1 MKTSSLIR
9 IEQVCTHWKVDESFI
24 QTLHELGHI
33 ELIVDG
39 SSYCITEEQLKPL
52 ESLIFFHT
60 ELQIN
65 IEGIDAIAHLLK
77 KIEHLQHE
85 LLAANNKLSLL
96 DSYQDKAPK

>member
-9 IEQVCTHWKVDESFI
+9 IQQVCIHCQVDESFI
-24 QTLHELGHI
+24 QSLHELGHI
-33 ELIVDG
+33 ELIVKSNDRYI
-39 SSYCITEEQLKPL
+39 SEEQLKSL

-77 KIEHLQHE
+77 QIESLQGE
-85 LLAANNKLSLL
+85 LTAAKNKLSLFL
-96 DSYQDKAPK
+96 AG

>member
-1 MKTSSLIR
+1 MKTSSFIR
-9 IEQVCTHWKVDESFI
+9 IEQVCTHCQVDEAFI
-24 QTLHELGHI
+24 HTLHELGHV

-39 SSYCITEEQLKPL
+39 KEYGIPEEQLKSV

-77 KIEHLQHE
+77 RMVDLQEE
-85 LLAANNKLSLL
+85 LMQVK
-96 DSYQDKAPK
+96 KALHVYRVDEPDM